1 LTAFWL
7 FGGVAMVNQLP
18 IIVYKGKKIDI
29 LQEKLSQHNKKMKE
43 IVDVLKALE
52 LERIVKQQVDL

>member
-1 LTAFWL
+1 
-7 FGGVAMVNQLP
+7 MVNQLP